1 MNRFDFSESEAYLSD
16 NETCHKINEKIDK
29 LILTNMANNSCY
41 LNLYYLRIYMSTV
54 ITRYISILHKNNKIK
69 NREDMQKTIDEI
81 MAGVLVVLSDFQF
94 HNQLYIAI
102 SLFINQIL
110 LLMYDGI
117 DDFCVSPAPIFNHIV
132 NYEDEEIQFRNGI
145 VAIIEPLVISEDKK
159 QVQDMNTALN
169 IINTMNELFDYDA
182 KVFKVHIAVIISS
195 LWVQDATKIQMI
207 KNSKID
213 EIIPNNNINL
223 DDFAEFRKLLLKNEY
238 NIEIIYDNDDNDNV
252 VDDIHHDYYP
262 EEEKIEEDNI
272 IESTSQPLEEELN
285 YNMLVSL
292 EYMSKEITNIFSVIN
307 NVPKESVV
315 NNSVFPDGIVYE
327 SLYNYI
333 NNDKSAEL
341 DIHMVNATVNG
352 IYGSDDTIKKE
363 NKKDTKTSKNKEK
376 ITKNDEFQPIN
387 TDKNYTPYF
396 DTDGY
401 TSYVGDCVNADT
413 NKFVIDFVSYMKDI
427 LSILKNQ
434 GTDYKKKMI
443 YEIADK
449 YNHCNDNN
457 TFTVGGITKK
467 KDIFNVKIIYNDA
480 ELVLTIPNKDDIIS
494 NIRYRKLENKHDA

>member
-1 MNRFDFSESEAYLSD
+1 
-16 NETCHKINEKIDK
+16 
-29 LILTNMANNSCY
+29 
-41 LNLYYLRIYMSTV
+41 
-54 ITRYISILHKNNKIK
+54 
-69 NREDMQKTIDEI
+69 
-81 MAGVLVVLSDFQF
+81 
-94 HNQLYIAI
+94 
-102 SLFINQIL
+102 
-110 LLMYDGI
+110 MYDGI

-333 NNDKSAEL
+333 NNDESAEL

-352 IYGSDDTIKKE
+352 IYGSDDVV
-363 NKKDTKTSKNKEK
+363 KKDTKKDIKTNKNKEK
-376 ITKNDEFQPIN
+376 TNKNDKNSVIN

-457 TFTVGGITKK
+457 TFIVGGITKK

-494 NIRYRKLENKHDA
+494 NIRYRKLENNHDA

>member
-29 LILTNMANNSCY
+29 LILTNMANNSYY
-41 LNLYYLRIYMSTV
+41 LNLYYLRIYMSTI

-169 IINTMNELFDYDA
+169 IINTMNELFDYDS

-238 NIEIIYDNDDNDNV
+238 NIEIIYDNDDNV

-333 NNDKSAEL
+333 NNDESAEL

-352 IYGSDDTIKKE
+352 IYGSDDVV
-363 NKKDTKTSKNKEK
+363 KKDTKKDIKTNKNKEK
-376 ITKNDEFQPIN
+376 TNKNDKNSVIN

-413 NKFVIDFVSYMKDI
+413 NKFVIDFISYMKDI

-457 TFTVGGITKK
+457 TFIVGGITKK

-494 NIRYRKLENKHDA
+494 NIRYRKLENNPDA

>member
-29 LILTNMANNSCY
+29 LILTNMANNSYY

-169 IINTMNELFDYDA
+169 IINTMNELFDYDS

-195 LWVQDATKIQMI
+195 LWVQNATKIQMI

-223 DDFAEFRKLLLKNEY
+223 DDFAEFRKLILKNEY
-238 NIEIIYDNDDNDNV
+238 NIEIIYDNDDNV
-252 VDDIHHDYYP
+252 VDDIYNDYYP

-333 NNDKSAEL
+333 NNDESAEL

-352 IYGSDDTIKKE
+352 IYGSDDVVKKE
-363 NKKDTKTSKNKEK
+363 NKKDTKTNKNKEK
-376 ITKNDEFQPIN
+376 TNKNDKNNVIN
-387 TDKNYTPYF
+387 TDKIYTPYF

-494 NIRYRKLENKHDA
+494 NIRYRKLENKHE

>member
-1 MNRFDFSESEAYLSD
+1 
-16 NETCHKINEKIDK
+16 
-29 LILTNMANNSCY
+29 
-41 LNLYYLRIYMSTV
+41 
-54 ITRYISILHKNNKIK
+54 
-69 NREDMQKTIDEI
+69 
-81 MAGVLVVLSDFQF
+81 
-94 HNQLYIAI
+94 
-102 SLFINQIL
+102 
-110 LLMYDGI
+110 
-117 DDFCVSPAPIFNHIV
+117 
-132 NYEDEEIQFRNGI
+132 
-145 VAIIEPLVISEDKK
+145 
-159 QVQDMNTALN
+159 
-169 IINTMNELFDYDA
+169 
-182 KVFKVHIAVIISS
+182 
-195 LWVQDATKIQMI
+195 
-207 KNSKID
+207 
-213 EIIPNNNINL
+213 
-223 DDFAEFRKLLLKNEY
+223 
-238 NIEIIYDNDDNDNV
+238 
-252 VDDIHHDYYP
+252 
-262 EEEKIEEDNI
+262 
-272 IESTSQPLEEELN
+272 
-285 YNMLVSL
+285 MLVSL

-333 NNDKSAEL
+333 NNDESAEL

-449 YNHCNDNN
+449 YNHCNDNS

>member
-29 LILTNMANNSCY
+29 LILTNMANNSYY

-169 IINTMNELFDYDA
+169 IINTMNELFDYDS

-238 NIEIIYDNDDNDNV
+238 NIEIIYDNDDNV

-333 NNDKSAEL
+333 NNDESAEL

-352 IYGSDDTIKKE
+352 IYGSDDVV
-363 NKKDTKTSKNKEK
+363 KKDTKKDIKTNKNKEK
-376 ITKNDEFQPIN
+376 TNKNDKNSVIN

-413 NKFVIDFVSYMKDI
+413 NKFVIDFISYMKDI

-449 YNHCNDNN
+449 YNHCNGNN
-457 TFTVGGITKK
+457 TFIVGGITKK

-494 NIRYRKLENKHDA
+494 NIRYRKLEDNPSA

>member
-1 MNRFDFSESEAYLSD
+1 MNRFDFSKSEAYLSD
-16 NETCHKINEKIDK
+16 NETCHKISEKIDK

-272 IESTSQPLEEELN
+272 IESTSHPLEEELN

-352 IYGSDDTIKKE
+352 IYGSDDTIKKRI
-363 NKKDTKTSKNKEK
+363 KKIQKLAK
-376 ITKNDEFQPIN
+376 
-387 TDKNYTPYF
+387 
-396 DTDGY
+396 
-401 TSYVGDCVNADT
+401 
-413 NKFVIDFVSYMKDI
+413 
-427 LSILKNQ
+427 
-434 GTDYKKKMI
+434 
-443 YEIADK
+443 
-449 YNHCNDNN
+449 
-457 TFTVGGITKK
+457 TKK
-467 KDIFNVKIIYNDA
+467 KLLKMMSF
-480 ELVLTIPNKDDIIS
+480 S
-494 NIRYRKLENKHDA
+494 Q

>member
-1 MNRFDFSESEAYLSD
+1 MNRFDFSESEAYLFD

-29 LILTNMANNSCY
+29 LILTNMANNSYY

-81 MAGVLVVLSDFQF
+81 MAGILVVLSDFQF

-102 SLFINQIL
+102 SLFIKQIL

-117 DDFCVSPAPIFNHIV
+117 DDFCVSPAPVFNHIV

-182 KVFKVHIAVIISS
+182 KVFKVHIAVIISN
-195 LWVQDATKIQMI
+195 LWVQDVTKIQMI

-272 IESTSQPLEEELN
+272 IESTSHPLEEELN

-333 NNDKSAEL
+333 NNDESAEL

-413 NKFVIDFVSYMKDI
+413 NKFVIDFTDYMKDI
-427 LSILKNQ
+427 LGILKKQNI
-434 GTDYKKKMI
+434 DYKKKTI
-443 YEIADK
+443 SEIAKK
-449 YNHCNDNN
+449 YNHFKNQ
-457 TFTVGGITKK
+457 FTVGDIIKK
-467 KDIFNVKIIYNDA
+467 KDIFKLKVLYKDV
-480 ELVLTIPNKDDIIS
+480 ELLLTISNKDDIIS
-494 NIRYRKLENKHDA
+494 NISYRKLENKHE